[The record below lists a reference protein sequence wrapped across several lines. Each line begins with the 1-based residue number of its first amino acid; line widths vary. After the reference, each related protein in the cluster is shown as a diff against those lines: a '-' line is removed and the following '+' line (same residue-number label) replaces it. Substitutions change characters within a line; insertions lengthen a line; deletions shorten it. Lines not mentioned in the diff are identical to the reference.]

1 MPRFGP
7 LTRRL
12 ALFALASTLGVNA
25 ALSALGERTG
35 LRDTELYLH
44 GVQGVDSWR
53 PMMQAYAIAP
63 YGAEHPLYPILFF
76 EKQIKF
82 VYPPT
87 ALLLFRGLE
96 LTLPEHTWQSALNV
110 FSWLCVALAVAF
122 FAVLFDRELTRASP
136 PASNAER
143 ASRVALAV
151 VFGLCFYPLLK
162 AYTLGQMQVVV
173 NAGFAAFLWC
183 WVSDRK
189 LAAGALVAL
198 MAAVKPQYGLFALWG
213 LVRGEWRFAATAALA
228 GLALLACSVASFGF
242 TNHLDYLRV
251 LAHVGRHGEAYWPN
265 QTVNGFLNRLLG
277 NGESA
282 YWDPSNYPPFHP
294 VVYAGTLVGSLALL
308 AAGLFAPTGF
318 RRRGDAVDLAGFA
331 CALTLASP
339 LAWEH
344 HYGVLLPIL
353 AVALVAAVERRS
365 RARAT
370 WTVLAIGALIAS
382 NYWDALG
389 RLSGTVWNPLQS
401 LLFAAAL
408 ALLTLLLAMRRGDT
422 ASGVEK
428 LSPLR

>member
-1 MPRFGP
+1 MAGFGP

-12 ALFALASTLGVNA
+12 ALFVLTSTLLVNA
-25 ALSALGERTG
+25 ALAALGERTG
-35 LRDTELYLH
+35 LRDTDLFRR

-53 PMMQAYAIAP
+53 PMAQAYAIALP
-63 YGAEHPLYPILFF
+63 GAPDRLYQRLFF
-76 EKQIKF
+76 ERHVKF
-82 VYPPT
+82 IYPPT
-87 ALLLFRGLE
+87 ALLLSRAFDLV
-96 LTLPEHTWQSALNV
+96 LPRSAWSGALNAL
-110 FSWLCVALAVAF
+110 SWLSVILAVGF
-122 FAVLFDRELTRASP
+122 FAALLDRELARSSP
-136 PASNAER
+136 PASRAER
-143 ASRVALAV
+143 MVRLALAAL
-151 VFGLCFYPLLK
+151 FGLCFYPLLK

-173 NAGFAAFLWC
+173 NAAFAAFLWC
-183 WVSDRK
+183 WLSGRRI
-189 LAAGALVAL
+189 AAGALVAL

-213 LVRGEWRFAATAALA
+213 LARGEWRFAAAAALA
-228 GLALLACSVASFGF
+228 GLALLAWSVASFGF
-242 TNHLDYLRV
+242 ANHFDYLRV

-282 YWDPSNYPPFHP
+282 FWDPSNYPPFHP
-294 VVYAGTLVGSLALL
+294 VVYAGTLAGSLALL
-308 AAGLFAPTGF
+308 AVGLFAPPGF

-353 AVALVAAVERRS
+353 AVALAAALERRS
-365 RARAT
+365 KGRAT
-370 WTVLAIGALIAS
+370 WPVLALCALVAS

-408 ALLTLLLAMRRGDT
+408 ALLALLIAMRRGDSSPT
-422 ASGVEK
+422 GEK